1 MSVDLAKLRTLADT
15 ARAKTQTIAKRDS
28 RSWFSVTNL
37 ADRAEVYIY
46 DAIGEWGVTA
56 NDFTAELRAITAP
69 AVDLHIS
76 SPGGAVFDGLT
87 IFEAIRQHPARV
99 TAYVD
104 GLAAS
109 AASFIVQA
117 ADRRVMAR
125 NGVLLVHDAEG
136 AIVGT
141 AADFAEYGALLEEMS
156 ANVAAIY
163 EERAG
168 GTAAEWRARMRAGG
182 QNLGTRYVG
191 REAVTAGLADEVAE
205 HGPSNTADVQPF
217 MGAGR
222 QPDTTGPAAAA
233 GPSATADVEA
243 FDVEAFAR
251 AMREALQ

>member
-15 ARAKTQTIAKRDS
+15 ARAKTQAVAKRDS
-28 RSWFSVTNL
+28 RSWYRVTNL
-37 ADRAEVYIY
+37 ADRAEIYIY

-56 NDFTAELRAITAP
+56 DDFTAELRAITAP

-87 IFEAIRQHPARV
+87 IYEAIRQHPARV

-109 AASFIVQA
+109 AASFIAQA
-117 ADRRVMAR
+117 ADHRVMAR
-125 NGVLLVHDAEG
+125 NGVLLIHDAEG
-136 AIVGT
+136 SIVGGT

-168 GTAAEWRARMRAGG
+168 GTAAQWRDRMRSGG
-182 QNLGTRYVG
+182 LNLGTRFTG
-191 REAVTAGLADEVAE
+191 QEAVHVGLADEVAE
-205 HGPSNTADVQPF
+205 PGKPSN
-217 MGAGR
+217 
-222 QPDTTGPAAAA
+222 AAAVPLA
-233 GPSATADVEA
+233 ASMHAPTDAPE
-243 FDVEAFAR
+243 FDFDGFRDSLKGVF
-251 AMREALQ
+251 L